1 MRSLLAQCLL
11 QTRLSSSDRAI
22 QSFALPHLVLSASN
36 PAKSPLPY
44 FSVRPRLA
52 LACCLLYLF
61 SLSENIALKTP
72 LFYQS
77 ILCLSRWLH
86 LCLSCLTCKGT
97 QHLQPR
103 PRCPQLSAAERGS
116 VTLRLGAAVAD
127 TDALGLWLRNT
138 SHSPFFPAVS
148 HSLLIMMLWK
158 KAGR

>member
-11 QTRLSSSDRAI
+11 QTRLSSSDGAI
-22 QSFALPHLVLSASN
+22 QSFALLHLVLSASN
-36 PAKSPLPY
+36 PAKSLLPY

-52 LACCLLYLF
+52 CRLLYLF

-77 ILCLSRWLH
+77 ILCLSRWLN

-103 PRCPQLSAAERGS
+103 TRYPQLPAAERGS
-116 VTLRLGAAVAD
+116 VTLRLGAVVAD

-148 HSLLIMMLWK
+148 HSLLITMLWE